1 MIEPFANP
9 QESVQPNLVSRD
21 GQLGK
26 ELERMRILASKL
38 AFQIENAKLAEP
50 GDFGGEEGTDE
61 GIEESLQEILA
72 AS

>member
-1 MIEPFANP
+1 M
-9 QESVQPNLVSRD
+9 QPNLISRD

-38 AFQIENAKLAEP
+38 AFQIENARLTGPEE
-50 GDFGGEEGTDE
+50 GRGGGGGEGEGDMDE
-61 GIEESLQEILA
+61 GMEERLHNILA

>member
-1 MIEPFANP
+1 M
-9 QESVQPNLVSRD
+9 QPNLISRD

-38 AFQIENAKLAEP
+38 AFQIENAKLTRPDE
-50 GDFGGEEGTDE
+50 GGGGGEGGGEGEGDIDE
-61 GIEESLQEILA
+61 GMEERLHKILA

>member
-1 MIEPFANP
+1 M
-9 QESVQPNLVSRD
+9 QPNLISRD

-38 AFQIENAKLAEP
+38 AFQIENAKLAELEK
-50 GDFGGEEGTDE
+50 DREEGDMDE
-61 GIEESLQEILA
+61 GMEERLQKILA

>member
-1 MIEPFANP
+1 M
-9 QESVQPNLVSRD
+9 QPNLISRD

-38 AFQIENAKLAEP
+38 AFQIENAKLAELEK
-50 GDFGGEEGTDE
+50 DREEGDMDE
-61 GIEESLQEILA
+61 GMEERLQKVLA

>member
-1 MIEPFANP
+1 M
-9 QESVQPNLVSRD
+9 QPNLISRD

-38 AFQIENAKLAEP
+38 AFQIENARLTGPEE
-50 GDFGGEEGTDE
+50 GGGGGGGGGEGDMDE
-61 GIEESLQEILA
+61 GMEERLHNILA

>member
-1 MIEPFANP
+1 M
-9 QESVQPNLVSRD
+9 QPNLISRD

-50 GDFGGEEGTDE
+50 EEGEEEGDMDE
-61 GIEESLQEILA
+61 GMEERLQKILA